1 MVNDG
6 KFLWADI
13 PENFPDISVPGYT
26 EAQLDDMKHISLVDA
41 IKEARRRLRAKKKN
55 QARRADMEELSQDMP
70 RIIAAMNEAEEPPPP
85 SSDISVTV
93 TGASS

>member
-13 PENFPDISVPGYT
+13 PENFPDISVLNYI

-41 IKEARRRLRAKKKN
+41 IKESRRRLRVKKKN
-55 QARRADMEELSQDMP
+55 
-70 RIIAAMNEAEEPPPP
+70 
-85 SSDISVTV
+85 
-93 TGASS
+93 